1 MNNKLSL
8 LFNIALAIGLAV
20 LYILHFNPRN
30 SPPNH
35 SEPII
40 VPPANAKG
48 ISIAYVNIDTLNE
61 KYEWLREQKASLEKR
76 LKNAENA
83 LRTKQEALMRDME
96 AFQNKYQSGTVP
108 PAQLESEYEGLMKR
122 QQKLAEEEQRLAKQL
137 AEEQEK
143 ANNEMWSNLETQL
156 KSLQSQIG
164 YDYILAYTKGG
175 GQVLL
180 ANDSLEITKQVL
192 DLLNQKN

>member
-1 MNNKLSL
+1 
-8 LFNIALAIGLAV
+8 
-20 LYILHFNPRN
+20 
-30 SPPNH
+30 
-35 SEPII
+35 
-40 VPPANAKG
+40 
-48 ISIAYVNIDTLNE
+48 
-61 KYEWLREQKASLEKR
+61 
-76 LKNAENA
+76 
-83 LRTKQEALMRDME
+83 MRDME

-137 AEEQEK
+137 SDEQEK
-143 ANNEMWSNLETQL
+143 ANSEMWTNLETQL

-180 ANDSLEITKQVL
+180 ANDSLEITQQVL
-192 DLLNQKN
+192 NLLNKKK